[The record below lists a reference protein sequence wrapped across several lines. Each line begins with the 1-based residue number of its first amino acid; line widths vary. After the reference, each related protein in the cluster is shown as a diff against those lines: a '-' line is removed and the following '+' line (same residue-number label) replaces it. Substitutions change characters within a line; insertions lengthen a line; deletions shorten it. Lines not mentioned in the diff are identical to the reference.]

1 MTDIIK
7 YTYSVR
13 DVNHRYQMIHNDV
26 FGLSV
31 RKLAAAMVKG
41 QSASLTQHD
50 DELKMLQEKLTNIQT
65 ALGTIPQSE
74 LKIRRGRE
82 ILLTLSK
89 YVAALSKSINYL
101 KKICHDKNSL
111 PGSDSKLVND
121 RKLYD
126 DAIQHHKT
134 LGVKLNGLL
143 SSF

>member
-13 DVNHRYQMIHNDV
+13 DVNHRYQMIHNDI

-31 RKLAAAMVKG
+31 RKLAVAMVKG
-41 QSASLTQHD
+41 QSASVTKYD
-50 DELKMLQEKLTNIQT
+50 DELKMLQEKLTDIQT
-65 ALGTIPQSE
+65 VLGTIPQSE

-111 PGSDSKLVND
+111 SASDSNLVND